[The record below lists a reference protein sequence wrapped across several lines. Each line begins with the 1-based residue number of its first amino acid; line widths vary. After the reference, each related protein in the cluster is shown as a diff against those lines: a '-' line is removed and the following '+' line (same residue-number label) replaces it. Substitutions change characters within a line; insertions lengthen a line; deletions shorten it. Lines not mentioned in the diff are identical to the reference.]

1 MNLRRADVKK
11 AATLCP
17 FSSLLGRLAFGVHAR
32 TPRFMKIWEAP
43 KTSAAAVMQRPPG
56 EVSCAKQGSMPG
68 IKTEKE
74 DPAEFGPGESLQRDL
89 HIIQVETNGELSG
102 EAAAHRIKQ
111 EPDGGLQQCWEALRG
126 KFPKDVVAAWPGWEN
141 PLPPRPHLGKIPT
154 DFKYS
159 IKGFADAKWWTREEW
174 RVQTLPGVNG
184 GSHEVDRSQDLSGH
198 LAEEGITAGLEA
210 QRLRFRRFSYWE
222 AEGPQEALGHLRELC
237 CQWLEPETHTKEQ
250 ILEMV
255 ILEQFLMIL
264 PEEMQSWVKERGPET
279 GKQAVAL
286 AEDFLLRLKW
296 SENHK
301 EQTPCGQHLSET
313 VMLKLS
319 MEAVEE
325 GDGETVVPA
334 VDWQV
339 KVKEEPK
346 DEETLLPEGPKKGDV
361 PTGSWENT
369 KGKSPQDPEM
379 ELMPRGLQVQENHI
393 ENQPWKTAEL
403 SFLHEGARTGSH
415 KRAFQDGLLR
425 RKRKKAGVDG
435 GKNSFPSSDVLKKQ
449 RLPTAEKAYKSS
461 EWGKSL
467 KLRLHLNMPERKRMG
482 GKPSIWSDF
491 GKRFPQPYDAPQP
504 REIQTRANQHVCS
517 ECGRTFSRQS
527 HLLIHQRMHTGEK
540 PYTCSECGKSF
551 SYSSVL
557 TEHERIHTGEKPYE
571 CSDCGQTFSR
581 RSYLIQHERTHTG
594 VKPYECSECQKC
606 FTRRSGLLRH
616 QKLHVERKPS

>member
-1 MNLRRADVKK
+1 MDLRRADVKK

-111 EPDGGLQQCWEALRG
+111 EPDGGLQQCWGALRG
-126 KFPKDVVAAWPGWEN
+126 KFPKDVAAAWPGWEN
-141 PLPPRPHLGKIPT
+141 PLPPRPHLGKTPK

-184 GSHEVDRSQDLSGH
+184 GSHEVDRSQDLSGN
-198 LAEEGITAGLEA
+198 LAEEDILAGLEA
-210 QRLRFRRFSYWE
+210 QRLRFRQFSYWE

-237 CQWLEPETHTKEQ
+237 CQWLKPERHTKEQ

-264 PEEMQSWVKERGPET
+264 PEEMRSWVKERGPET

-325 GDGETVVPA
+325 GDGETAVPA

-403 SFLHEGARTGSH
+403 SFFHEGTHTGSH

-435 GKNSFPSSDVLKKQ
+435 GKNLFPSSDILKKQ

-461 EWGKSL
+461 DWSKSL

-594 VKPYECSECQKC
+594 VKPYECAECQKC

-616 QKLHVERKPS
+616 QKLHMERKPS